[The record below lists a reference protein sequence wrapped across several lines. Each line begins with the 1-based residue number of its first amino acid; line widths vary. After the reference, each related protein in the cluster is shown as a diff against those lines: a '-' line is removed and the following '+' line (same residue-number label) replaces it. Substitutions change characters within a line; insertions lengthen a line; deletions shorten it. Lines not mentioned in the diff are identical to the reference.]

1 MEFRLATKEDIN
13 SLYELEF
20 NTFKAPWNLDHFTYE
35 VNENEFS
42 RTLVVYQD
50 DVLIGYINYWIIFDQ
65 ATINKVCVKEE
76 FRRRGIAQKLFD
88 MAFEDIKK
96 SECMVCTLEV
106 RISNEKAISFYMKN
120 GFEKVLVKKA
130 YYSDGEDAFYM
141 VKGVL

>member
-1 MEFRLATKEDIN
+1 MEFRLAKKEDIN

-76 FRRRGIAQKLFD
+76 FRRRRIAQKLFD

-96 SECMVCTLEV
+96 FECMVCTLEV
-106 RISNEKAISFYMKN
+106 RISNEKAISFYIKN

>member
-1 MEFRLATKEDIN
+1 MEFRLAKKEDIN

-20 NTFKAPWNLDHFTYE
+20 NTFKAPWNLNHFTYE

-106 RISNEKAISFYMKN
+106 RISNEKAISFYIKN

>member
-1 MEFRLATKEDIN
+1 MEFRLAKKEDIN

-20 NTFKAPWNLDHFTYE
+20 NTFKAPWNLNHFTYE

-106 RISNEKAISFYMKN
+106 RISNEKAISFYIKN
-120 GFEKVLVKKA
+120 GFEKVLVKKT

>member
-20 NTFKAPWNLDHFTYE
+20 NTFKAPWNLNHFTYE

-106 RISNEKAISFYMKN
+106 RISNEKAISFYIKN

>member
-50 DVLIGYINYWIIFDQ
+50 DALIGYINYWIIFDQ

-106 RISNEKAISFYMKN
+106 RISNEKAISFYVKN

>member
-1 MEFRLATKEDIN
+1 
-13 SLYELEF
+13 
-20 NTFKAPWNLDHFTYE
+20 
-35 VNENEFS
+35 
-42 RTLVVYQD
+42 
-50 DVLIGYINYWIIFDQ
+50 
-65 ATINKVCVKEE
+65 
-76 FRRRGIAQKLFD
+76 

-106 RISNEKAISFYMKN
+106 RISNDKAISFYIKN

>member
-20 NTFKAPWNLDHFTYE
+20 NTFKAPWNLNHFTYE

-106 RISNEKAISFYMKN
+106 RISNEKAISFYIKN

-141 VKGVL
+141 VKGAL

>member
-1 MEFRLATKEDIN
+1 MEFRLAKKEDIN

-20 NTFKAPWNLDHFTYE
+20 NTFKAPWNLNHFTYE
-35 VNENEFS
+35 VNENDFS

-106 RISNEKAISFYMKN
+106 RISNEKAISFYIKN